1 MVADLALGVG
11 LLELRVALG
20 ESRQRL
26 RVLLAQRA
34 VNRLPDPNYGV
45 EEQIVLPQR
54 GFYVQGPHRLVEGGT
69 DDASL
74 SGQDGERLG
83 KCLLVDLD
91 GILGAGGVGQGGETY
106 YPIHLCLR
114 VPRTER
120 VGAERIG
127 VARLHKPRG
136 WMLGRPEVTGLR
148 FAAGEPRGYHPRH
161 LQELLLR
168 QFRREDRRVPTAA
181 VGLRLREI
189 HERQRRRQEF
199 ENPTVWTVRNADSRW
214 ENTTGRALAGYRE
227 AYMAQR
233 FDHGGV
239 LRVRDGGEQRVT
251 PLELF
256 FDLVYVFA
264 ITQLSHL
271 LLKHPTIGGA
281 LETLFLLLAVWGVW
295 VYTAW
300 FTNWFHP
307 DRLPVRLVLVAV
319 MLASLLMSVAI
330 PEAFGKRG
338 LMFAL
343 AYVTIQVG
351 RTVFVVIA
359 LNKSLGRSDP
369 LSRNFQRILFWLL
382 ASGGLWIIGGLLEGE
397 ARYVLWAL
405 ALAVEYAGPVVG
417 FYTPG
422 LSRSTTVVWTVEGR
436 HLAERC
442 QLFVIIALGES
453 ILVTGT
459 TFGEIETSV
468 ATVAAFVV
476 AFLGSAALWW
486 IYFARA
492 AEAAREIIASSEDP
506 GRIARS
512 AYTYF
517 HLPMIAGI
525 IAVAAGDELVVAH
538 PYYLGTPASIALT
551 LGGTA
556 LFLAGHAF
564 FKWTVFG
571 ELSFSRLVAIAA
583 LAVLIPVG
591 FAIPALALAIAAALI
606 VVGVAAWG

>member
-1 MVADLALGVG
+1 MV
-11 LLELRVALG
+11 
-20 ESRQRL
+20 
-26 RVLLAQRA
+26 
-34 VNRLPDPNYGV
+34 
-45 EEQIVLPQR
+45 
-54 GFYVQGPHRLVEGGT
+54 H
-69 DDASL
+69 
-74 SGQDGERLG
+74 
-83 KCLLVDLD
+83 
-91 GILGAGGVGQGGETY
+91 
-106 YPIHLCLR
+106 
-114 VPRTER
+114 
-120 VGAERIG
+120 
-127 VARLHKPRG
+127 
-136 WMLGRPEVTGLR
+136 
-148 FAAGEPRGYHPRH
+148 
-161 LQELLLR
+161 
-168 QFRREDRRVPTAA
+168 
-181 VGLRLREI
+181 
-189 HERQRRRQEF
+189 
-199 ENPTVWTVRNADSRW
+199 DS
-214 ENTTGRALAGYRE
+214 
-227 AYMAQR
+227 
-233 FDHGGV
+233 DHGGL
-239 LRVRDGGEQRVT
+239 LRTRDGGEQRVT
-251 PLELF
+251 SLELF

-271 LLKHPTIGGA
+271 LLDHLTVEGA
-281 LETLFLLLAVWGVW
+281 LETLFLLLAVWWAWIYTTW
-295 VYTAW
+295 V
-300 FTNWFHP
+300 TNWFDP
-307 DRLPVRLVLVAV
+307 NRLPVRLMLVGV
-319 MLASLLMSVAI
+319 MLASLVMSVAI
-330 PEAFGKRG
+330 PEAFGERG

-343 AYVTIQVG
+343 AYVAIQVG

-382 ASGGLWIIGGLLEGE
+382 ASGVLWIIGGLLEGE

-405 ALAVEYAGPVVG
+405 ALAVEYISPVVG

-422 LSRSTTVVWTVEGR
+422 LGRSTTETWRTVEGG
-436 HLAERC
+436 HAAERC
-442 QLFVIIALGES
+442 QLFVILALGES

-486 IYFARA
+486 IYFARS
-492 AEAAREIIASSEDP
+492 AEAAREIISSSEDP

-571 ELSFSRLVAIAA
+571 ELSFSRLVAIVA

-591 FAIPALALAIAAALI
+591 FAIPALALAIVAALI
-606 VVGVAAWG
+606 VVGVAAWDALAYQGHVSSLRRSTK